1 MIDWRTV
8 TEHMETSEGK
18 IMFTVADI
26 REIAIQIEKNGE
38 AAYREAAAAV
48 KDAAMRDVFL
58 WLAEEEK
65 RHATW
70 FASFTSEATLSEAQ
84 LELEKMGRQLL
95 QEMVADQ
102 TFSLDKELLAHTV
115 DFDQALVQAQ
125 LFESD
130 TVTFYEFLLN
140 LVSEEEAKNKLEII
154 ILEEKRHIEQLAEMR
169 DAGPESCRNLAL
181 V

>member
-1 MIDWRTV
+1 M
-8 TEHMETSEGK
+8 TENGEK

-38 AAYREAAAAV
+38 AAYRQAADSV
-48 KDAAMRDVFL
+48 KDSAVRDIFL
-58 WLAEEEK
+58 WMAEEEK
-65 RHATW
+65 RHAKW
-70 FASFTSEATLSEAQ
+70 FASFKSNETLTDEQ

-102 TFSLDKELLAHTV
+102 TFSLDKEMLLKTSDFDDALAH
-115 DFDQALVQAQ
+115 AQ
-125 LFESD
+125 VFETD
-130 TVTFYEFLLN
+130 TVTFYEFLMN
-140 LVSEEEAKNKLEII
+140 LVNDEDAKKQLDVI
-154 ILEEKRHIEQLAEMR
+154 ILEEKRHIDQLGEMR